1 MICFSY
7 NKSSVIS
14 DSEIYLSSKQ
24 MFKHLKNGFIP
35 HGCVSQKFE
44 ADQVRYEAVKLSAG
58 VMDSGNGLDLDLDD
72 LNKRSAA
79 ALAEVVTT
87 ELLYYHQLGEIGC
100 FLASAYSDEENQ
112 NQEQPPQVESDSSD
126 SDSDLELDSDSEC
139 GDDFDPSLS
148 LLCRSQ
154 SYLPEPVADPVPEP
168 VPVPAMTHVNQ
179 LSANLLIASGRV
191 RQKILEI
198 AESLGV
204 AVGMFGPAS
213 LRNTKYVERRHMY
226 GLVLHEIFVAIGGK
240 SESVDNDEI
249 FCQRRSQV
257 MQELC
262 EVSKMTWTLMNLC
275 AMTNT
280 FRFMLPDDP
289 LFNTVKI
296 DPLESVFG
304 NRTRS
309 WSSPFQSR
317 NDEPAEATATATAAT
332 STKAIQC
339 SPAMATCD
347 GMFHHSSSS

>member
-1 MICFSY
+1 ML
-7 NKSSVIS
+7 SVTQRFTYHRNI
-14 DSEIYLSSKQ
+14 KQ
-24 MFKHLKNGFIP
+24 MFKQLKNGFIP

-44 ADQVRYEAVKLSAG
+44 ADQVRYEIVKLSAG
-58 VMDSGNGLDLDLDD
+58 VMDSGSGSSSGTSLDLDD
-72 LNKRSAA
+72 LNKHSAA
-79 ALAEVVTT
+79 ALAELVTT

-112 NQEQPPQVESDSSD
+112 DQDQDQDQPQVDESDSSE
-126 SDSDLELDSDSEC
+126 SDLELDLDSDSEC
-139 GDDFDPSLS
+139 GHDSDPSLS
-148 LLCRSQ
+148 LLMRSQ
-154 SYLPEPVADPVPEP
+154 SHLPEPEP
-168 VPVPAMTHVNQ
+168 VPVPAPTHVNQ

-198 AESLGV
+198 ATSLGV

-213 LRNTKYVERRHMY
+213 LRNTEYVQRRHMY
-226 GLVLHEIFVAIGGK
+226 GLVLHEIFVALGGK
-240 SESVDNDEI
+240 SDSVDNDEI

-296 DPLESVFG
+296 DPIESVFG
-304 NRTRS
+304 NRNRS
-309 WSSPFQSR
+309 WAYPIR
-317 NDEPAEATATATAAT
+317 DEPAATAAAAAT
-332 STKAIQC
+332 SATAIQC

-347 GMFHHSSSS
+347 GMFHHSS

>member
-1 MICFSY
+1 M
-7 NKSSVIS
+7 
-14 DSEIYLSSKQ
+14 LSATQRFTYHRNIKQ
-24 MFKHLKNGFIP
+24 MFKQLKNGFIP

-44 ADQVRYEAVKLSAG
+44 SDQVRYEIVKLSAG
-58 VMDSGNGLDLDLDD
+58 VMESGTGLDLDVD
-72 LNKRSAA
+72 LNKRSVA
-79 ALAEVVTT
+79 ALSELVTT
-87 ELLYYHQLGEIGC
+87 ELLYYYQLGEVGC

-112 NQEQPPQVESDSSD
+112 NHDQRQPQVDDSDSSD
-126 SDSDLELDSDSEC
+126 SDSDSEC

-148 LLCRSQ
+148 VLMRSQ
-154 SYLPEPVADPVPEP
+154 SHLPEPEP
-168 VPVPAMTHVNQ
+168 VPAPAMTHVNQ

-198 AESLGV
+198 ATSLSV

-213 LRNTKYVERRHMY
+213 LRNTEYVERRHMY
-226 GLVLHEIFVAIGGK
+226 GLVLHEIFVALGGK
-240 SESVDNDEI
+240 SDSADNDEI

-296 DPLESVFG
+296 DPIESVFG
-304 NRTRS
+304 NRKRS
-309 WSSPFQSR
+309 WSAPFQSR
-317 NDEPAEATATATAAT
+317 DEPAAAAAAAAT
-332 STKAIQC
+332 SAKAFQC

-347 GMFHHSSSS
+347 GMFHHSS

>member
-1 MICFSY
+1 
-7 NKSSVIS
+7 
-14 DSEIYLSSKQ
+14 
-24 MFKHLKNGFIP
+24 MFKQLKNGFIP
-35 HGCVSQKFE
+35 HGSVSQKIE
-44 ADQVRYEAVKLSAG
+44 SDQVRYEAVKLSAG
-58 VMDSGNGLDLDLDD
+58 VSSQVMESGSGLGIDLDD

-112 NQEQPPQVESDSSD
+112 DQDQQPQVESDSSD
-126 SDSDLELDSDSEC
+126 LDLDSDSDSEC

-148 LLCRSQ
+148 VLMRSQ
-154 SYLPEPVADPVPEP
+154 SHLPEPEPVPV

-198 AESLGV
+198 ATSLGV

-213 LRNTKYVERRHMY
+213 LRNTEYVQRRNMY
-226 GLVLHEIFVAIGGK
+226 GLVLHEIFVALGGK
-240 SESVDNDEI
+240 SDSADNDEI

-296 DPLESVFG
+296 DPIESVFG
-304 NRTRS
+304 NRNRS

-317 NDEPAEATATATAAT
+317 DEPATTTATATAAT
-332 STKAIQC
+332 SAKAIQC

-347 GMFHHSSSS
+347 GMFHHSSS

>member
-1 MICFSY
+1 
-7 NKSSVIS
+7 
-14 DSEIYLSSKQ
+14 
-24 MFKHLKNGFIP
+24 MFKQLKNGFIP
-35 HGCVSQKFE
+35 HGSVSRKFE
-44 ADQVRYEAVKLSAG
+44 MDEVRYEIVKLSAG
-58 VMDSGNGLDLDLDD
+58 VSSHVMESGTGLGLDLDD
-72 LNKRSAA
+72 LNKRSTA
-79 ALAEVVTT
+79 ALAELVTT

-112 NQEQPPQVESDSSD
+112 NQVQPPPVESD
-126 SDSDLELDSDSEC
+126 SDSDLELDSDSDSEF
-139 GDDFDPSLS
+139 GDDSEPGIS

-154 SYLPEPVADPVPEP
+154 SHLPEPAAVP
-168 VPVPAMTHVNQ
+168 VPVPAPTHVNQ
-179 LSANLLIASGRV
+179 LSANILIASGRV

-198 AESLGV
+198 ATCLGV

-213 LRNTKYVERRHMY
+213 LRNTNYVERRNMY
-226 GLVLHEIFVAIGGK
+226 GLVLHEIFVALGGK
-240 SESVDNDEI
+240 SDSADNDEL

-289 LFNTVKI
+289 LFSTVKI
-296 DPLESVFG
+296 DPIESIFG
-304 NRTRS
+304 NRS

-317 NDEPAEATATATAAT
+317 REPATATAT
-332 STKAIQC
+332 AIQC

-347 GMFHHSSSS
+347 GMFHHSSS

>member
-1 MICFSY
+1 
-7 NKSSVIS
+7 
-14 DSEIYLSSKQ
+14 
-24 MFKHLKNGFIP
+24 MFKQLKNGFIP
-35 HGCVSQKFE
+35 HGSVSQKFE
-44 ADQVRYEAVKLSAG
+44 ADQVRYEIVKLSARVSSH
-58 VMDSGNGLDLDLDD
+58 VMESGAGSRARLDLDIDD

-79 ALAEVVTT
+79 ALAELVTT
-87 ELLYYHQLGEIGC
+87 ELLYYYQLGEIGC

-112 NQEQPPQVESDSSD
+112 DQNQPEVDSDSSD
-126 SDSDLELDSDSEC
+126 SDSEC
-139 GDDFDPSLS
+139 DDFEPAPLV
-148 LLCRSQ
+148 RSQ
-154 SYLPEPVADPVPEP
+154 SHLPEHEPVP

-204 AVGMFGPAS
+204 AVGMFGHAS
-213 LRNTKYVERRHMY
+213 LRNTEYVQRRQMY
-226 GLVLHEIFVAIGGK
+226 GLVLHEIFVALGGK
-240 SESVDNDEI
+240 SDSADNDEI

-296 DPLESVFG
+296 DPIESVFG
-304 NRTRS
+304 NKS
-309 WSSPFQSR
+309 WSSPIR
-317 NDEPAEATATATAAT
+317 DEPATTAPVAT
-332 STKAIQC
+332 SAKAIQC

-347 GMFHHSSSS
+347 GMFHYSS

>member
-1 MICFSY
+1 
-7 NKSSVIS
+7 
-14 DSEIYLSSKQ
+14 
-24 MFKHLKNGFIP
+24 MFKQLKNGFIP
-35 HGCVSQKFE
+35 NGSVSQKFE
-44 ADQVRYEAVKLSAG
+44 SDQVRYETVKLSAG
-58 VMDSGNGLDLDLDD
+58 VSSHVMESGSGLGLDLDD
-72 LNKRSAA
+72 LNKRSVA
-79 ALAEVVTT
+79 ALAELITT
-87 ELLYYHQLGEIGC
+87 ELLYYYQLGEIGC

-112 NQEQPPQVESDSSD
+112 TQTQQAEESE
-126 SDSDLELDSDSEC
+126 LELDSDSDSEC

-148 LLCRSQ
+148 VLVRSQ
-154 SYLPEPVADPVPEP
+154 SHLPDPEP

-198 AESLGV
+198 ATCLGV

-213 LRNTKYVERRHMY
+213 LRNTEYIERRHMY
-226 GLVLHEIFVAIGGK
+226 GLVLHEIFVALGGK
-240 SESVDNDEI
+240 SDSADNDEI

-296 DPLESVFG
+296 DPIESVFG
-304 NRTRS
+304 NRNRS

-317 NDEPAEATATATAAT
+317 DEPATTTATAPTAAAAAAAAT
-332 STKAIQC
+332 SAKAFQC

-347 GMFHHSSSS
+347 GMFHHSS

>member
-1 MICFSY
+1 
-7 NKSSVIS
+7 
-14 DSEIYLSSKQ
+14 
-24 MFKHLKNGFIP
+24 MFKELKNGFIP
-35 HGCVSQKFE
+35 HGSVSQKSE

-58 VMDSGNGLDLDLDD
+58 VSCHVMDSGLGLDLGLSV
-72 LNKRSAA
+72 LNKRSVA
-79 ALAEVVTT
+79 ALAELVTT

-112 NQEQPPQVESDSSD
+112 ENQNHDQTQPQVDESDSSD
-126 SDSDLELDSDSEC
+126 SDSDLELDSDSDSEC
-139 GDDFDPSLS
+139 GDDSEPA

-154 SYLPEPVADPVPEP
+154 SHLPEPEP
-168 VPVPAMTHVNQ
+168 VPAPTHVNQ

-198 AESLGV
+198 AASLGV
-204 AVGMFGPAS
+204 SVGMFGHAS
-213 LRNTKYVERRHMY
+213 LRNTEYVERRHMY
-226 GLVLHEIFVAIGGK
+226 GLVLHEIFVALGGK
-240 SESVDNDEI
+240 SDSADNDEI

-257 MQELC
+257 MQELS

-304 NRTRS
+304 NRKRS
-309 WSSPFQSR
+309 WSSP
-317 NDEPAEATATATAAT
+317 AAAAT
-332 STKAIQC
+332 SAKAFQC

-347 GMFHHSSSS
+347 GMFHHSSS

>member
-1 MICFSY
+1 
-7 NKSSVIS
+7 
-14 DSEIYLSSKQ
+14 
-24 MFKHLKNGFIP
+24 MFKQLKNGFIP
-35 HGCVSQKFE
+35 HGSVSQKFE

-58 VMDSGNGLDLDLDD
+58 VSSHVMEPGLGIDLDD
-72 LNKRSAA
+72 LNKRSVA
-79 ALAEVVTT
+79 ALSELVTT
-87 ELLYYHQLGEIGC
+87 ELLYYYQLGEIGC

-112 NQEQPPQVESDSSD
+112 NHDQHQPQVDDSDSSD
-126 SDSDLELDSDSEC
+126 LELDSDSDSEC

-148 LLCRSQ
+148 VLMRSQ
-154 SYLPEPVADPVPEP
+154 SHLPEPEP
-168 VPVPAMTHVNQ
+168 VPVSVPAMAHVNQ

-198 AESLGV
+198 ATSLGV

-213 LRNTKYVERRHMY
+213 LRNTEYVERRHMY
-226 GLVLHEIFVAIGGK
+226 GLVLHEIFVALGGK
-240 SESVDNDEI
+240 SDSADNDEI
-249 FCQRRSQV
+249 FCQRRSKV

-304 NRTRS
+304 NRKRS

-317 NDEPAEATATATAAT
+317 DEPATTTTPTIAPAAAAT
-332 STKAIQC
+332 SAKAIQC

-347 GMFHHSSSS
+347 GMFHH

>member
-1 MICFSY
+1 
-7 NKSSVIS
+7 
-14 DSEIYLSSKQ
+14 
-24 MFKHLKNGFIP
+24 MFKQLKNGFIP
-35 HGCVSQKFE
+35 HGSVSQKFE

-58 VMDSGNGLDLDLDD
+58 ISSHVMDSGSGSGLDLDLDD
-72 LNKRSAA
+72 LDKRSAA
-79 ALAEVVTT
+79 ALAEVVTN

-112 NQEQPPQVESDSSD
+112 NQVQPPQVESDSSD
-126 SDSDLELDSDSEC
+126 SDLELDSDSDLELDSDSDSEC
-139 GDDFDPSLS
+139 GDDSEPGLS

-154 SYLPEPVADPVPEP
+154 SHLPEPVPLP

-226 GLVLHEIFVAIGGK
+226 GLVLHEIFVALGGK
-240 SESVDNDEI
+240 SDPIDNDEI

-257 MQELC
+257 IQELC

-289 LFNTVKI
+289 LFSTVKI
-296 DPLESVFG
+296 DPIESVFG
-304 NRTRS
+304 NRNRS
-309 WSSPFQSR
+309 WSSPTG
-317 NDEPAEATATATAAT
+317 ATAAAAT

-347 GMFHHSSSS
+347 GMFHHSSS